1 MTRKSIDSAA
11 SDFIQAIGLLVRRVR
26 AAAAASSNELSMTE
40 SLVLGRL
47 EKEGPATTAELARAE
62 SMRPQSMGTVVAAL
76 EEQGLIERSPHPSD
90 GRQMILSI
98 TGKGAAVRASVRS
111 AKLSWA
117 MQAVAE
123 LSKEDQETL
132 FAAGEILR
140 RMVQK

>member
-1 MTRKSIDSAA
+1 MARRSLDTAV
-11 SDFIQAIGLLVRRVR
+11 SDLIQAIGLLVRRVR

-40 SLVLGRL
+40 SLVLARL

-62 SMRPQSMGTVVAAL
+62 SMRPQSMGTVVTTL
-76 EEQGLIERSPHPSD
+76 EEEGLIKRSPHPSG

-98 TGKGAAVRASVRS
+98 TDKGAAVRASVRS
-111 AKLSWA
+111 AKLIWV

>member
-1 MTRKSIDSAA
+1 MAKRSLDTAI
-11 SDFIQAIGLLVRRVR
+11 SDLIQAIGLLVRRVR
-26 AAAAASSNELSMTE
+26 SAAIMSSNELSMTE

-62 SMRPQSMGTVVAAL
+62 SMRPQSMGTVVAEL
-76 EEQGLIERSPHPSD
+76 EEQALIERSPHPSD

-111 AKLSWA
+111 AKHSW
-117 MQAVAE
+117 MMRAVAE

>member
-1 MTRKSIDSAA
+1 VAKKSLDIAV
-11 SDFIQAIGLLVRRVR
+11 SDLIQAIGLLVRHVR
-26 AAAAASSNELSMTE
+26 TAAAASSNELSMTE
-40 SLVLGRL
+40 SLVLARL

-76 EEQGLIERSPHPSD
+76 EELGLIERSPHPSD

-98 TGKGAAVRASVRS
+98 TGKGMAVRTSVRS
-111 AKLSWA
+111 AKHTWV

-140 RMVQK
+140 RMVRK